1 MVIRLL
7 ASCLLVLTLAGCAAT
22 RPSSPDTRFY
32 TLEYDPPLVDGQ
44 PCSAVI
50 QMTRFGVAPEFNTTK
65 LVYRDLAFG
74 RQEYAYHQ
82 WRGTPQALVAD
93 YLRRDMQKSGLF
105 MAVAGPNSSMPATH
119 QLEGVVEEWMEL
131 DQAERWLASAEL
143 TIILLDVR
151 TGGIPDLVIFQRTY
165 KTSEPCAKKNP
176 ASVAEAMS
184 RVMRNLSQRIVTDV
198 HAAVR
203 N

>member
-1 MVIRLL
+1 
-7 ASCLLVLTLAGCAAT
+7 
-22 RPSSPDTRFY
+22 
-32 TLEYDPPLVDGQ
+32 
-44 PCSAVI
+44 
-50 QMTRFGVAPEFNTTK
+50 MTRFGVAPEFNTTK

-151 TGGIPDLVIFQRTY
+151 TGGYRTWSY
-165 KTSEPCAKKNP
+165 FNGPTKRRNRVPKKSRLSGRSHEPGY
-176 ASVAEAMS
+176 AEPVTKDRHRRARCRAELGEYPPPS
-184 RVMRNLSQRIVTDV
+184 RVFRRWSV
-198 HAAVR
+198 H
-203 N
+203 